1 MRTVEE
7 NVITVSVRMH
17 LVSEERELLLRY
29 LYGGSCLP
37 SAGQSHLE
45 TATGGTF
52 LKLTLKLC
60 CPCRPCTA

>member
-17 LVSEERELLLRY
+17 LVSKERELLLRY

-45 TATGGTF
+45 TAAGGTF
-52 LKLTLKLC
+52 LN
-60 CPCRPCTA
+60 